1 MATDPDIDV
10 IDPDLQQF
18 LEDDKISDKKEDE
31 IKPEGEVEAKGE
43 GEADEKPEP
52 EPELKDEELDAASV
66 YPRPSYKD
74 IVTKYPKLFKDFP
87 DLRQSFFREQK
98 FTEIFPT
105 IEEATAASE
114 ESEDY
119 KAIVSDL
126 QQGNISNI
134 IDVLDGDQLKNAAA
148 SFLPSLYK
156 KDQEVYFAVTGPL
169 LDNFIK
175 QAFKAAEQ
183 SGDEDLKAS
192 AQWIAKWAFGD
203 FAFASGGKHVQ
214 PLNKPA
220 TDSKLDEDRKTYE
233 SQKFNE
239 NYNAVVDTGLKA
251 LKNNIV
257 AGLSDVTSSTLKD
270 MITKRVEEEV
280 SEALERDPSHVRRM
294 DALWKRARGAGFVG
308 DHKTRILSTY
318 LARAKSLVPAIR
330 LRIKAEV
337 LGQGS
342 VTAAAEKPT
351 ASTMPSGS
359 QTRVVSKLPD
369 DPSKIDW
376 KKTSD
381 MDAIRGQATL
391 KGR

>member
-43 GEADEKPEP
+43 GEADEKPEL
-52 EPELKDEELDAASV
+52 ELKDEELDAASV

-105 IEEATAASE
+105 IEEATPASE

-126 QQGNISNI
+126 QHGNISNI

-330 LRIKAEV
+330 SRIKAEV
-337 LGQGS
+337 VGQSS
-342 VTAAAEKPT
+342 VTAAPEKPT

-359 QTRVVSKLPD
+359 QARVTSKLPD
-369 DPSKIDW
+369 DPTKIDW
-376 KKTSD
+376 KRTSD